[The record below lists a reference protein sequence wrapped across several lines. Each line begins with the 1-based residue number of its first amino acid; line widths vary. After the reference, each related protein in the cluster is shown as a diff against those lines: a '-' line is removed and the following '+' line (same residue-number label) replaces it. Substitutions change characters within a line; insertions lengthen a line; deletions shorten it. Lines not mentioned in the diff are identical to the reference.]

1 MKRGSLFN
9 TILLVTKSA
18 VRVKAN
24 RITPN
29 RKLVA
34 EGKRAK
40 LQVETPKMQI
50 IAMASRDFL
59 YEGRKNIEE

>member
-1 MKRGSLFN
+1 MKRGSFFN
-9 TILLVTKSA
+9 TSSSVTKSA
-18 VRVKAN
+18 VIVKAN
-24 RITPN
+24 RVIPN
-29 RKLVA
+29 RRLVT

-59 YEGRKNIEE
+59 

>member
-9 TILLVTKSA
+9 TKSLVTKSA
-18 VRVKAN
+18 VTVKAN
-24 RITPN
+24 RVMPN
-29 RKLVA
+29 RKLVT

-59 YEGRKNIEE
+59 

>member
-9 TILLVTKSA
+9 TSSLVTKSA
-18 VRVKAN
+18 VIVKAK
-24 RITPN
+24 RVIPN
-29 RKLVA
+29 RKLGT
-34 EGKRAK
+34 EGKREK

-59 YEGRKNIEE
+59 